1 MTNLSKNYKSNP
13 SRRLFP
19 EGTTFIE
26 MTTNVDESSERL
38 RLKSFAGRRLVEA
51 LYDFYQG
58 NNAEKNEN

>member
-38 RLKSFAGRRLVEA
+38 RLKSFAGRRLV
-51 LYDFYQG
+51 
-58 NNAEKNEN
+58 